1 MMQENC
7 QEFPSGV
14 PKRAMP
20 IRKGNRDRK
29 TGVLACLGKQASSLF
44 LHLSPWEDRRPRLSR
59 QTGFQPV
66 SYIAIHFDI
75 SKNRIISDGDGV
87 YINRLSPL
95 KKSPSHS
102 WQDRYHPRL
111 NDRVDAPAVASSN
124 SNKDFVASFI
134 PRLVSPLVAISALHI
149 EIALKSHGQKGL
161 I

>member
-75 SKNRIISDGDGV
+75 SNNRIINDGDSE

-95 KKSPSHS
+95 KKSPSS
-102 WQDRYHPRL
+102 FLQDRYHPRL
-111 NDRVDAPAVASSN
+111 NEILILLLANERRSN
-124 SNKDFVASFI
+124 AM
-134 PRLVSPLVAISALHI
+134 P
-149 EIALKSHGQKGL
+149 
-161 I
+161 